1 MLEANE
7 IECLKG
13 SSPICLAL
21 LREMKLFLWNVT
33 PGAEDVAPLE
43 MQKSR
48 EIVGLTPQ
56 HHSKEVCWCP
66 PAVPE
71 LRWRQEDQKL
81 QVILGFILEAEL
93 RYTKTLPQKI
103 FFFILK
109 FILYVC
115 SIFIQCLESSPG
127 PRICPA
133 SVLPLSYMPSPALP
147 ITGENHKPFSVTNEW
162 MGGQV

>member
-1 MLEANE
+1 MKCNPWGWGRGPFGAAKVTWN
-7 IECLKG
+7 CG
-13 SSPICLAL
+13 S
-21 LREMKLFLWNVT
+21 
-33 PGAEDVAPLE
+33 D
-43 MQKSR
+43 
-48 EIVGLTPQ
+48 PQ

-93 RYTKTLPQKI
+93 RYMKALPQKI

-162 MGGQV
+162 MGGQVWRFPLRMRSACRRH